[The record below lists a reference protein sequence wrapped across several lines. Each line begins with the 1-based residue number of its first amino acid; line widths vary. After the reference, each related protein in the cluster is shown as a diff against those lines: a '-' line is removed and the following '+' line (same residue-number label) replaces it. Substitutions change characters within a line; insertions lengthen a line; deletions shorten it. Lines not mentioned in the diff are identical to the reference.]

1 MHRLNIDRRAALP
14 ATGTG
19 TDRPE
24 MTRIVRQALLLQA
37 YFGSVGAIEYLK
49 AHEVSGEL
57 IVRLMSGERL
67 RAEDH
72 VLRAESSTRQQTLD
86 SLA

>member
-1 MHRLNIDRRAALP
+1 MNRLNIDRRAALP
-14 ATGTG
+14 ATGTE

-37 YFGSVGAIEYLK
+37 YFGSVGAVEYLK
-49 AHEVSGEL
+49 AHDVSGEL

-72 VLRAESSTRQQTLD
+72 VLLGQSGTRRQTVD